1 MAEPLMRFAEH
12 LRMLRTESDRAAL
25 IIAAAMLDELL
36 SELLRSRLVPSAS
49 RDDSLFDGPNAPFSS
64 FSARIDIASVS
75 SAQSLRGAC
84 TLFAVSEMISHT
96 MSAAQRL
103 LILVCRPE
111 WPNWFARTDFSTA
124 VPNSWL
130 IPRGGLQPPY
140 RNGFS
145 SPQ

>member
-36 SELLRSRLVPSAS
+36 SELLRSRL
-49 RDDSLFDGPNAPFSS
+49 DSLFDGPNAPFSS

-75 SAQSLRGAC
+75 SAQSLRGVC

-103 LILVCRPE
+103 LIPVCRPE
-111 WPNWFARTDFSTA
+111 WSNWFARTDFSTA

-130 IPRGGLQPPY
+130 IPRGLQPPY